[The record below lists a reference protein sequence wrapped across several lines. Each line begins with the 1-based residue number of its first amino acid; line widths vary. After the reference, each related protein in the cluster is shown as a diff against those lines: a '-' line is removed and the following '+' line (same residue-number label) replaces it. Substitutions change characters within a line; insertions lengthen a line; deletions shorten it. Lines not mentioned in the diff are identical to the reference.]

1 MAARDQARRV
11 RVIARKKGTQ
21 VKLYSRPGN
30 DLSRR
35 FPLIVDALARLR
47 SRSCIIDAKPRL
59 GLTWIVPGAIIAAR
73 TRLKK

>member
-1 MAARDQARRV
+1 MRLYSHPRNDLTWRFLPIV
-11 RVIARKKGTQ
+11 ESIAR
-21 VKLYSRPGN
+21 LH
-30 DLSRR
+30 
-35 FPLIVDALARLR
+35 